1 MEESE
6 IFEAAL
12 HQPAGPE
19 RSAFLDEACRGDSD
33 VRRRVQNLLMA
44 HENPDS
50 FLDNPAQKAFS
61 DAPIDE
67 TIIAEVEREGKQVGP
82 YKLLQQ
88 IGEGGMG
95 VVFMAQQIEP
105 IKRRV
110 ALKIIK
116 PGIDTREVIARFEAE
131 RQALALMD
139 HPNIAKVLDA
149 GTTAQGRPYFVMEL
163 VNGVPLTEYCDQHNL
178 STTERLKLFAAVCQG
193 VQHAH
198 QKGIIHRDLKPGNVL
213 VADYDDQPVPKV
225 IDFGVAKATNQQLTE
240 KTLFTQLGQI
250 VGTLEYMSPEQAK
263 RNQLDVDTRSD
274 VYSLGIVLYELLTGE
289 TPLNRQSLRAAAFD
303 EILRMIREVEPVL
316 PSRKLSDSK
325 QLDSVAAHRCVD
337 AGRLTAIIRGDLDWI
352 VVKTLQKDR
361 SERYVT
367 AQELSDDVT
376 RHLNDLPILAGPPR
390 MMTRVRKF
398 AKRNSWP
405 LLAGTSVLV
414 LLLSAVCWYTHMAGN
429 VQHQVADRSERVSQA
444 IEAASLALGQAMNSP
459 VSSSAEWTVAEAGMQ
474 RIRDLISEGEVTI
487 DAKNRAE
494 SLIAHGEE
502 SHAERDIAVR
512 LENVLIMSASHPDLK
527 SWQRM
532 EEELRQLFADHGFN
546 LDSEDPQVIA
556 TKIKTHRFAKRFSDI
571 LELWIGTR
579 ASMSGMGGPAATRE
593 ILQPWTDAIYAA
605 DDDPLRTGI
614 RRLICIAQP
623 VTEEKLRKLT
633 KDVDLTTRSPRT
645 LTWLASVYGM
655 AGMFDEGNQNVR
667 ETLRRHPSD
676 VMLNFDYGFSL
687 YHQKRWHEAA
697 RMYSQAIAL
706 RPDAAGIWQ
715 MLGMALEKAD
725 ELDNA
730 RDAFRRACELEHDY
744 GPTWANLGNV
754 LLRQEDGDQALTA
767 GRRVIELMPDH
778 PRGYAIAGRALMQQE
793 KFNEALPLLEK
804 CDEVRVN
811 HRRWQKTSKRWIAE
825 CRQKLK
831 STTQPDKGASN
842 DKS

>member
-1 MEESE
+1 M
-6 IFEAAL
+6 
-12 HQPAGPE
+12 HRPAGPE
-19 RSAFLDEACRGDSD
+19 RIAFLDDACGDNDD
-33 VRRRVQNLLMA
+33 VRRRIENLLNA

-50 FLDNPAQKAFS
+50 FLENPAQKALG
-61 DAPIDE
+61 DLNIE
-67 TIIAEVEREGKQVGP
+67 QTIIAEMERAGKQVGP

-95 VVFMAQQIEP
+95 IVFMAQQLEP

-178 STTERLKLFAAVCQG
+178 STKERLKLFAVVCQG

-198 QKGIIHRDLKPGNVL
+198 QKGIIHRDLKPGNIL
-213 VADYDDQPVPKV
+213 VANYDNQPVPKV

-274 VYSLGIVLYELLTGE
+274 VYSLGIVLYELLTGQ
-289 TPLNRQSLRAAAFD
+289 TPLDRRSLRAAAFD

-316 PSRKLSDSK
+316 PSRQLSESK
-325 QLDSVAAHRCVD
+325 ELISVAAHRSVD

-352 VVKTLQKDR
+352 VVKTLQKNR
-361 SERYVT
+361 SERYAT
-367 AQELSDDVT
+367 AQELSEDVT

-390 MMTRVRKF
+390 MMTRLRKF

-405 LLAGTSVLV
+405 VLAATSALV
-414 LLLSAVCWYTHMAGN
+414 LMISAFCWYTHAAG
-429 VQHQVADRSERVSQA
+429 VVRRQVADRTERVSRA
-444 IEAASLALGQAMNSP
+444 IESASLALGQAINSP
-459 VSSSAEWTVAEAGMQ
+459 VSSSAEWTAAEAGMQ
-474 RIRDLISEGEVTI
+474 RVQDLISEGAVTA
-487 DAKNRAE
+487 DAKDRADQ
-494 SLIAHGEE
+494 LIARGQECRV
-502 SHAERDIAVR
+502 ERDIAVR
-512 LENVLIMSASHPDLK
+512 LENVLITSASHPELK

-546 LDSEDPQVIA
+546 LDTEDPQVIA
-556 TKIKTHRFAKRFSDI
+556 TKIKTHRFAERFSDI

-579 ASMSGMGGPAATRE
+579 AYMSGMGGPDVSRE
-593 ILQPWTDAIYAA
+593 ILQPWSDAIYAA

-614 RRLICIAQP
+614 RRLIYIAQP
-623 VTEEKLRKLT
+623 VTEEKLRELT
-633 KDVDLTTRSPRT
+633 KDVDLTSRSPRT
-645 LTWLASVYGM
+645 LTWLSSVYGM
-655 AGMFDEGNQNVR
+655 AGKFDEGNQIVR
-667 ETLRRHPSD
+667 DALRRHPSD

-697 RMYSQAIAL
+697 RMYSRAIAL

-730 RDAFRRACELEHDY
+730 RDAFRRACELEDDY

-754 LLRQEDGDQALTA
+754 LLRQENSDEALA
-767 GRRVIELMPDH
+767 IGRRVIELMPDH
-778 PRGYAIAGRALMQQE
+778 PSGYGIAGRALMQQE
-793 KFNEALPLLEK
+793 KFDEALPLLEK

-811 HRRWQKTSKRWIAE
+811 FRMWQKTSKQWIAA
-825 CRQKLK
+825 CRQQLKLA
-831 STTQPDKGASN
+831 TPPDEGASN
-842 DKS
+842 DKN